1 MCLVKEVLGTTERK
15 AWMEEIE
22 ISVAS
27 VRVERVMNGLPRTR
41 KQRREGGR
49 SRVTLRSLKEE
60 MMWLDWEEGEE
71 MVRSGTKVW

>member
-1 MCLVKEVLGTTERK
+1 MNEELGTTERK
-15 AWMEEIE
+15 AWIEEMEKL
-22 ISVAS
+22 VAS
-27 VRVERVMNGLPRTR
+27 ARVEKVMKGLPRTR
-41 KQRREGGR
+41 KKRREGGM